1 MLYDT
6 NNPMLLLANT
16 CTYARTTRPLETAA
30 TEAAHASHGQCT
42 PAVQPSIA
50 KKSRNTYK
58 CGVCGRPKR
67 GHFCPRQPSTLTSSM
82 PRRCQRSTER
92 TRSPPLLAHTVLRP
106 PPLPTR
112 VVRPS
117 TLVVKLKLAG
127 ADASTATPPPA
138 AREPYTGRSAAEP
151 FTDGVR
157 SARESR
163 TVKLVMRDYLPSP
176 PARRPRS
183 DDSDCFCA
191 QPDCPACFPIS
202 ATRSDAPTPKRAK
215 QSLGEALRALVGH
228 APEPPSEL
236 DALARI
242 RAACAGIDRTL
253 ASLAMLR
260 GPTGATESDAD
271 TASTGESSS
280 EDDDSDDEDFTMPIN
295 GGRGRFH
302 RVAP

>member
-1 MLYDT
+1 MPYDT
-6 NNPMLLLANT
+6 NNPMLLLATT
-16 CTYARTTRPLETAA
+16 CTYARTTRPLETEA
-30 TEAAHASHGQCT
+30 TEAARASHAQRT
-42 PAVQPSIA
+42 PTVEPSIA
-50 KKSRNTYK
+50 KKRRNAYK

-82 PRRCQRSTER
+82 PRRCQRST
-92 TRSPPLLAHTVLRP
+92 
-106 PPLPTR
+106 
-112 VVRPS
+112 
-117 TLVVKLKLAG
+117 
-127 ADASTATPPPA
+127 
-138 AREPYTGRSAAEP
+138 GRSAAEP

-163 TVKLVMRDYLPSP
+163 VVKLVMRDYLPSP

-215 QSLGEALRALVGH
+215 RSLGEALRALVGYG
-228 APEPPSEL
+228 PEPPSEL
-236 DALARI
+236 DALI
-242 RAACAGIDRTL
+242 RAACAGVERTL
-253 ASLAMLR
+253 ASLALPQ
-260 GPTGATESDAD
+260 GPTGATDSDAD
-271 TASTGESSS
+271 TASTAESSS
-280 EDDDSDDEDFTMPIN
+280 EDDDSDDEDFTTPIN